1 MALASLRDLSR
12 FPTST
17 LLPAITSTTAS
28 NTCTDSSSATS
39 LDLGL
44 GPSTQTKKWCF
55 IAEITKVSQSEEYHT
70 DLEVQDATGSRVRV
84 VITAAVEGFPRE
96 GLSVG
101 NMLLVLGAVRRALKD
116 GSVGVEVDDVAKAK
130 TLPIQIDQF
139 MNLGRNVLHYNSV
152 EDAKG
157 LCNGCL
163 RRKRSLHRC
172 SGCQLFWYCN
182 DTCQNN
188 GYNKVYHKE
197 ICKILRDAD
206 VQALFRGSWN
216 ALDIFQSFVLQ
227 SQKEAQCDKGSHV
240 AFVLQEMGHF
250 LKC

>member
-1 MALASLRDLSR
+1 MPLASLRDLSR

-55 IAEITKVSQSEEYHT
+55 VAEITKVTGSEEYHT

-84 VITAAVEGFPRE
+84 VITAALEGFPRDRLTV
-96 GLSVG
+96 GSVI
-101 NMLLVLGAVRRALKD
+101 LVLGAMARELRD
-116 GSVGVEVDDVAKAK
+116 GGIGVEVSDVAKVK
-130 TLPIQIDQF
+130 VCHNSLSRFYCRFERGEITVTDFHIWQTLPIQIDQF
-139 MNLGRNVLHYNSV
+139 MNLNRNVLHYNSV

-163 RRKRSLHRC
+163 RRKASLHRC
-172 SGCQLFWYCN
+172 SGCRLFWYCN
-182 DTCQNN
+182 DVRQP
-188 GYNKVYHKE
+188 
-197 ICKILRDAD
+197 
-206 VQALFRGSWN
+206 ALYTPLPSLPVSLNTSLLPPDHRN
-216 ALDIFQSFVLQ
+216 
-227 SQKEAQCDKGSHV
+227 EC
-240 AFVLQEMGHF
+240 
-250 LKC
+250 